1 MFSLAREEKWIK
13 ISLLVLSAIFFSIS
27 LYAVLRYG
35 DSNFLGSLDKMN
47 NDDVKYIR
55 SAWTFLDTG
64 MLTYQNADE
73 PTVFIMPGL
82 PLTLA
87 FFMSVFGKIEGIT
100 AFRIFQVI
108 LQTFSLFL
116 VFFIGRKTFNSRVA
130 IMACGLNLFYVAEFY
145 AATLILTEVIFKFLL
160 LLLVYISFYA
170 VEEKRT
176 RYYVLG
182 GLVWGA
188 ACLFRPTIA
197 AYPAVIFVIWLIKRY
212 TLREMFKYTV
222 ITLTIFSAVLSPWW
236 IRNDKI
242 YDRFIPLTLSSGNP
256 FLQGTYVNYDQSKD
270 YTNYTIGKTEIES
283 NQNQMNAGIDRLKT
297 YGVKEPLKYLY
308 WYTLGKSFYLWRIPF
323 YWKEILGVP
332 IIAAAIFHVII
343 LGMAVAGIIRS
354 FKGKD
359 KRFTLTFTVIVYFNL
374 IYLPYYAFERY
385 AYPVMP
391 FVMIFA
397 AFTILEFFKKRWG
410 RFRGEAEGSYC

>member
-1 MFSLAREEKWIK
+1 MFSLAREEKWVK
-13 ISLLVLSAIFFSIS
+13 ISLLVLSALFFSIS

>member
-1 MFSLAREEKWIK
+1 MFSLAREEKWVK
-13 ISLLVLSAIFFSIS
+13 ISLLVLSALFFSIS

-212 TLREMFKYTV
+212 TLSEMFKYTV